1 MHNRKSSADKQMAVE
16 CLCLWSNKKTQNE
29 VLKSNCRIFLIN
41 EVENKEPRQQD
52 EFINTERIKK
62 PMEKL
67 A

>member
-1 MHNRKSSADKQMAVE
+1 
-16 CLCLWSNKKTQNE
+16 
-29 VLKSNCRIFLIN
+29 LIN

-52 EFINTERIKK
+52 EFINTKRIKK